1 MLRVEDAPQDLSHL
15 CRLALSNLVFEQ
27 FLDCRRIDRPVLVE
41 ALPEKYYVAQHLPG
55 ALHLPHDQ
63 VDAIAAIVLA
73 EKAAQIVVY
82 CANRQCQKSH
92 IAAHRLSALGYS
104 VSVYAAGKQDW
115 EEGGLP
121 FESGFPETAVAA

>member
-1 MLRVEDAPQDLSHL
+1 MSRTISREELRINMS
-15 CRLALSNLVFEQ
+15 S
-27 FLDCRRIDRPVLVE
+27 ITRPVLVE

-63 VDAIAAIVLA
+63 VDAIAAIVLP

-82 CANRQCQKSH
+82 CANRQCQNSH
-92 IAAHRLSALGYS
+92 IAAHRLSALGYTD

-115 EEGGLP
+115 EEAGLP